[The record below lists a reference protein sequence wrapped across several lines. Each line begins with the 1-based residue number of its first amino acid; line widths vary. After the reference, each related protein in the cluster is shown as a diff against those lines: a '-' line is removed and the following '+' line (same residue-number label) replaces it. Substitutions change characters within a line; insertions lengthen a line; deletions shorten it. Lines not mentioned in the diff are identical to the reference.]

1 MKFNIAI
8 DGPSAAGKSIIAK
21 KLAKELGYAHLDTGA
36 MYRCVAYFSK
46 LKDVSFDDEEKVA
59 SLIDAMQIHFDAQGN
74 VYLNDENVSN
84 EIRKNEISM
93 LTSKISAYPAVRE
106 KLVAMQQKMAEHKGY
121 IMDGRDIGTVVLPN
135 AEIKVYMVASVK
147 ARADRRY
154 KEYVEKQIEADYDT
168 IYKDIEQR
176 DYQDM
181 NRKTSPLKKA
191 DDAVEIDTSDM
202 SIEEV
207 VNTIRRLLPA
217 EV

>member
-8 DGPSAAGKSIIAK
+8 DGPSAAGKSTIAK

-93 LTSKISAYPAVRE
+93 LTSKF
-106 KLVAMQQKMAEHKGY
+106 
-121 IMDGRDIGTVVLPN
+121 
-135 AEIKVYMVASVK
+135 
-147 ARADRRY
+147 
-154 KEYVEKQIEADYDT
+154 
-168 IYKDIEQR
+168 
-176 DYQDM
+176 
-181 NRKTSPLKKA
+181 
-191 DDAVEIDTSDM
+191 
-202 SIEEV
+202 
-207 VNTIRRLLPA
+207 LLILR
-217 EV
+217 